1 MQTSLTSCSSLTGT
15 TVATKPIIR
24 FAVLTPLSSAN
35 FTWMPGSLIGYPQIV
50 SPAGTQIYTVTAD
63 NGGCTAQATATV
75 TIDPLSCSAATVSSP
90 RCANTN
96 FTVTANT
103 TGGGAPFNYVWSD
116 GVGGVYP
123 NAATIT
129 ANLPAGTYNFTCAVS
144 DACGSN
150 CNSDILS
157 VVVDPAPG
165 GTASGPATGETYQNL
180 AFSLT
185 GYTIGSTFQWQV
197 STTGCGGAFSNIGG
211 ATSDLLNATANG
223 ATTYY
228 IRCFVTGAN
237 GCTTTS
243 NCVTTVV
250 TAAGDNVCSANTLNV
265 GFNGPYT
272 NVGATAEAGEVTP
285 PGTGCNTQTGWC
297 GTGYQINS
305 VWFTFTPPTT
315 GSYSF
320 RLNPNN
326 NLWDSEFALY
336 SASACGDLLTGAA
349 TLIAANDDSSGS
361 PYQSYITPV
370 CLTGGTTYYF
380 MVDGY
385 NTTTNNNWGILVIQN
400 TSVAVSINSTTNATC
415 FVIPDAV
422 SPSDCQALID
432 RAEAAGIQVT
442 QPDYP
447 PSYRNNDRLVFDD
460 PGLAA
465 WLYERLRPFLP
476 AHLSDDR
483 GELSCVGLNPRFRVC
498 RYQDGQSF
506 RIHQDGAHAQDADTV
521 TRLTCQLYLNSAAAF
536 SGGATRFYAGRKGP
550 LLGAVRPVCGQV
562 IVFDHLLWHDG
573 EPVTDGCKYVLRSDV
588 LYRRRQPKP
597 SPAAPSDDNVLSGH
611 RGYVWS
617 VVALGPGRI
626 ASASRDRTIRIW
638 HTSGPRPQ
646 CVAAWN
652 AAAASVSCLAYHD
665 GALWSGSRD
674 HTVTRW
680 DLATGVHAVVHRG
693 DGAVLGFASQQ
704 QRHKNREF
712 EGHYQPL
719 SRAK

>member
-1 MQTSLTSCSSLTGT
+1 MFSQP
-15 TVATKPIIR
+15 VD
-24 FAVLTPLSSAN
+24 FA
-35 FTWMPGSLIGYPQIV
+35 
-50 SPAGTQIYTVTAD
+50 
-63 NGGCTAQATATV
+63 
-75 TIDPLSCSAATVSSP
+75 
-90 RCANTN
+90 
-96 FTVTANT
+96 
-103 TGGGAPFNYVWSD
+103 
-116 GVGGVYP
+116 
-123 NAATIT
+123 
-129 ANLPAGTYNFTCAVS
+129 
-144 DACGSN
+144 
-150 CNSDILS
+150 
-157 VVVDPAPG
+157 
-165 GTASGPATGETYQNL
+165 
-180 AFSLT
+180 
-185 GYTIGSTFQWQV
+185 
-197 STTGCGGAFSNIGG
+197 
-211 ATSDLLNATANG
+211 
-223 ATTYY
+223 
-228 IRCFVTGAN
+228 
-237 GCTTTS
+237 
-243 NCVTTVV
+243 
-250 TAAGDNVCSANTLNV
+250 
-265 GFNGPYT
+265 
-272 NVGATAEAGEVTP
+272 
-285 PGTGCNTQTGWC
+285 
-297 GTGYQINS
+297 
-305 VWFTFTPPTT
+305 
-315 GSYSF
+315 
-320 RLNPNN
+320 
-326 NLWDSEFALY
+326 
-336 SASACGDLLTGAA
+336 
-349 TLIAANDDSSGS
+349 
-361 PYQSYITPV
+361 
-370 CLTGGTTYYF
+370 
-380 MVDGY
+380 
-385 NTTTNNNWGILVIQN
+385 
-400 TSVAVSINSTTNATC
+400 TNATC

-550 LLGAVRPVCGQV
+550 LLGGVRPVCGQV

-704 QRHKNREF
+704 QRLLVHDAAGVLSILASDGARHSSHKVSQTWLWSVVCVSPTQVVCGDEEGVLRLCELPTVQDERRPGRGAVHALVTLEDGRICAGFASGHLALYQVAEGQLVEQTVWKAHDAEVYSVVHHQGRLASGGEDGQLHEWDVSGPPCLVGSHPHPAFVRSVAQDQHGILWTGCYDGLVRRF
-712 EGHYQPL
+712 E
-719 SRAK
+719 RK